1 MAKLSQFA
9 QKSLRDSFK
18 DASGMLTGFGQGI
31 PPVQPAQQ
39 FNTGGGLGKSVRN
52 IAGILTG
59 KNFNTPREELQL
71 DLADANTM
79 EDRLLAEIKYR
90 TAIGDSDGALEANT
104 KLKAL
109 RLQQTKETR
118 ETEEYT
124 REKEKAVNQTHAQA
138 ISTILLDNKYKGKI
152 YGEEARK
159 AVLDYKKENQVNN
172 ETIKTAY
179 STANQI
185 LGKDLDNLSTAAA
198 GKDIF
203 LDPKTGKRY
212 SLEIYRQEG
221 KKSISEYTEI
231 GNPDAKVTDDI
242 IKRLVTEKGEGQLTE
257 DELRRQREWDTE
269 RDSYIANSNKA
280 LATIGDLKEAER
292 VLAVVNTGGLNSQWE
307 SIKSFFGGGT
317 PDKARINV
325 TFGQFVLERIKE
337 LGNNPT
343 DTDLA
348 FLKQMAPN
356 LQAGT
361 QTNLALIKD
370 LLVRLNRVQ
379 KKGQW
384 LLENPKASKN
394 DYLKYEAELIK
405 LDQLDQRNV

>member
-90 TAIGDSDGALEANT
+90 TAIGDSDGALEANA

-124 REKEKAVNQTHAQA
+124 REKEQAVNQTHAQA

-212 SLEIYRQEG
+212 SLEIYRQAG
-221 KKSISEYTEI
+221 KKSIPEYTEI

-280 LATIGDLKEAER
+280 LATIGDLVEAER
-292 VLAVVNTGGLNSQWE
+292 VLAVVNTGGLDSQWE

-348 FLKQMAPN
+348 YLKQMAPS

-405 LDQLDQRNV
+405 LDQLDQRNA

>member
-9 QKSLRDSFK
+9 QQSLRDSFK

-90 TAIGDSDGALEANT
+90 TAIGDSDGALEANA

-124 REKEKAVNQTHAQA
+124 REKEQAVNQTHAQA

-203 LDPKTGKRY
+203 LDPETGKRY

-257 DELRRQREWDTE
+257 YELDKQQKWSDEKDL
-269 RDSYIANSNKA
+269 YITGAIQAAS
-280 LATIGDLKEAER
+280 TINELKRAEE
-292 VLAVVNTGGLNSQWE
+292 VLNVVNTGGLDSQWE

-343 DTDLA
+343 DADLK
-348 FLKQMAPN
+348 FLKEQVPN
-356 LQAGT
+356 LLYSSE
-361 QTNLALIKD
+361 TNLALIKD
-370 LLVRLNRVQ
+370 LMTRLKRVE
-379 KKGQW
+379 KKGRW
-384 LLENPKASKN
+384 LIDNPAATREA
-394 DYLKYEAELIK
+394 YRKYELELVDKDSLEKVVI
-405 LDQLDQRNV
+405 